1 MGDIIITK
9 VDKNYPNKVLEGAEF
24 KIQKL
29 NSDDTIDE
37 NFKEIVAVT
46 DDNGQVIFK
55 DLIYG
60 KYLITETKAPEGY
73 ELLKEPIQVE
83 IYNKKNINLPFV
95 GGRGTIIYILVGNIF
110 VFSALLIY
118 KSLIINFKNH
128 SKSYKLNGKLKG
140 EVYENKEEF

>member
-1 MGDIIITK
+1 M
-9 VDKNYPNKVLEGAEF
+9 
-24 KIQKL
+24 
-29 NSDDTIDE
+29 
-37 NFKEIVAVT
+37 
-46 DDNGQVIFK
+46 
-55 DLIYG
+55 YG

-83 IYNKKNINLPFV
+83 INKENNGVIEKKVYNKKNINLPFV